1 MTTAQSPRAR
11 RTSPKRRDVIP
22 AQATP
27 VTTDPWP
34 DLPPAANVKPK
45 AAAPAPQPVS
55 ASQVPPPYSHTYPV
69 HTAIRASPLS
79 KESPEQNYRG
89 FFNLAMLLLA
99 VSNLRLVIENHR
111 KYGFIISMPLTGIR
125 QADAEWAVVSYAW
138 QMAMMLAVLGV
149 EKYASGGRPPA
160 KRNERLIAVLYTV
173 CTALL
178 ISVPTVICWYR
189 IWNPAFSAATLFG
202 ATILSLKVI
211 SYALVNADYRRG
223 NLMSPL
229 FRQISDP
236 DGAGPSEADVAAAVP
251 GMEAISYPDNVTLG
265 NLAYFMFCPTLCYQL
280 SFPRTTRFR
289 KTFFAKRLLEFC
301 LGTAAIYLLGGQ
313 YAAPT
318 LRNSIVA
325 LDNLDFPHLFE
336 RLLKLSIVSV
346 VIWLLMFYSV
356 FHAGMNMI
364 AEVLRFGDRRF
375 YAEWWNAKDVSEYWR
390 LWNTPVHMWGK
401 RHLYMPL
408 IAYGV
413 RPGLAAVAVFTVS
426 AVLHELLIGVPTHCL
441 NGWAFGGMMAQM
453 PLILQGRALGA
464 LRRRNEKLFD
474 TVGNLFFWV
483 SFTIVGQPAAIL
495 VYYSHWFKTRGSGG

>member
-1 MTTAQSPRAR
+1 M
-11 RTSPKRRDVIP
+11 
-22 AQATP
+22 P
-27 VTTDPWP
+27 VGTDPLP
-34 DLPPAANVKPK
+34 NLPPAVADP
-45 AAAPAPQPVS
+45 S
-55 ASQVPPPYSHTYPV
+55 ATVPHVASYSHTYPV

-111 KYGFIISMPLTGIR
+111 KYGFIISMPFADIR
-125 QADAEWAVVSYAW
+125 QADVEWAVVSYAW
-138 QMAMMLAVLGV
+138 QMIMMLAVFGV
-149 EKYASGGRPPA
+149 EKLASSARPPA
-160 KRNERLIAVLYTV
+160 KGNERTIAVLYTV

-211 SYALVNADYRRG
+211 SYALVNADHRRG

-229 FRQISDP
+229 YRQMSDP
-236 DGAGPSEADVAAAVP
+236 DGPGPSEADVAAAGA
-251 GMEAISYPDNVTLG
+251 GMETITYPDNVTLG
-265 NLAYFMFCPTLCYQL
+265 NLVYFVCCPTLCYQL
-280 SFPRTTRFR
+280 SFPRTPRFR

-346 VIWLLMFYSV
+346 VIWLLMFHSV

-375 YAEWWNAKDVSEYWR
+375 YAEWWNAKDVAEYWR

-408 IAYGV
+408 IASGV

-441 NGWAFGGMMAQM
+441 NGWAFGGMMMQM
-453 PLILQGRALGA
+453 PLILQGKALGA

-474 TVGNLFFWV
+474 TVGNLVFWV

-495 VYYSHWFKTRGSGG
+495 VYYSHWFKTRGPGRDIGV